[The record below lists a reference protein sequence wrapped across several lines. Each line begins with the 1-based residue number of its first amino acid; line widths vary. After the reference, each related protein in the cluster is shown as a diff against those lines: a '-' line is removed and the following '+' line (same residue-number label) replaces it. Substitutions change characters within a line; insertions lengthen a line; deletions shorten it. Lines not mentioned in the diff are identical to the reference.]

1 MNQRPSREGLAM
13 SDILTLKSRRVV
25 FPDGERPA
33 TLTLADGW
41 IRSIDDYDE
50 DARIDYGNKA
60 ILPGLIDTHVHFNE
74 PGRAEWEGWRTG
86 TTAALAGGV
95 TTVVEMPLNSI
106 PSTVDPASLQS
117 KLASTTGQ
125 LYCDV
130 GLWGGAVPG
139 NSHQLKDLVRGGVLG
154 LKAFMSDPGTAEF
167 RNLDKDGLREAMREI
182 AAIDSVLLL
191 HAEWPE
197 ALLSPN
203 PETDPHSYRSWLDT
217 RPVAAERE
225 AMKVVAEL
233 AKETGCRCHIVH
245 VASHEVLDVLEGTG
259 MTCETCAHYL
269 VFAAED
275 IPDKATNFKCAPPIR
290 EARHREGL
298 WQALSEGKIQMVTSD
313 HSPCTPD
320 LKNEN
325 FLASWG
331 GIAGVQMLLPV
342 TWTGASARGFT
353 LSDVS
358 RWLAEQ
364 PAKLAGFHDRGTI
377 EVGNRAHLVVFDPV
391 AVGTPPK
398 LFHRH
403 AGSPYEGRPWKGM
416 VEATY
421 LHGQRRFDGT
431 TVNSEP
437 GGLLVIAGEGSR

>member
-1 MNQRPSREGLAM
+1 M
-13 SDILTLKSRRVV
+13 SSLTLRSQRVV

-33 TLTLADGW
+33 SLTLTDGR
-41 IRSIDDYDE
+41 ISAIGNYDAAVGGE
-50 DARIDYGNKA
+50 VIDYGTKA

-74 PGRAEWEGWRTG
+74 PGRTEWEGWRSG
-86 TTAALAGGV
+86 TAAALAGGV

-106 PSTVDPASLQS
+106 PSTVDLASLWV
-117 KLASTTGQ
+117 KRVSTTDQ

-139 NSHQLKDLVRGGVLG
+139 NAEHLKPLLAGGVLG

-182 AAIDSVLLL
+182 AAADSVLLL

-197 ALLSPN
+197 ALVMPD

-225 AMKVVAEL
+225 AIKVVAEL
-233 AKETGCRCHIVH
+233 AAETGCRCHIVH

-259 MTCETCAHYL
+259 ITCETCAHYL
-269 VFAAED
+269 AFAAED
-275 IPDKATNFKCAPPIR
+275 IADKATNFKCAPPIR
-290 EARHREGL
+290 EGRHREGL
-298 WQALSEGKIQMVTSD
+298 WQALAEGKIQMVTSD

-320 LKNEN
+320 LKNDN

-342 TWTGASARGFT
+342 TWTGAFARGFK
-353 LSDVS
+353 LRDIS
-358 RWLAEQ
+358 RWLAEE
-364 PAKLAGFHDRGTI
+364 PARLAGLLHDRGTI
-377 EVGNRAHLVVFDPV
+377 EVGKLAHLVVFDADAV
-391 AVGTPPK
+391 AVAEK
-398 LFHRH
+398 LIHRH
-403 AGSPYEGRPWKGM
+403 AGSPYEGKPWKGV

-421 LHGQRRFDGT
+421 LHGQKAFDGSS
-431 TVNSEP
+431 VAARP
-437 GGLLVIAGEGSR
+437 YGRLVLSNEEAVSVTP

>member
-1 MNQRPSREGLAM
+1 M
-13 SDILTLKSRRVV
+13 SSTFTLKSQRVV
-25 FPDGERPA
+25 FPEGERPA
-33 TLTLADGW
+33 SLTISDGR
-41 IRSIDDYDE
+41 IAAIGGYDDPGQGE
-50 DARIDYGNKA
+50 VTDYGSKA

-74 PGRAEWEGWRTG
+74 PGRTEWEGWRTG
-86 TTAALAGGV
+86 TAAAVAGGV

-106 PSTVDPASLQS
+106 PSTVDLASLWV
-117 KLASTTGQ
+117 KRVSTTDQ

-139 NSHQLKDLVRGGVLG
+139 NSEHLKPLVGGGCLG

-167 RNLDKDGLREAMREI
+167 RNLDRDGLRQAMREI
-182 AAIDSVLLL
+182 AAMDSVLLL

-197 ALLSPN
+197 ALKMP
-203 PETDPHSYRSWLDT
+203 DPDADPYSYSSWLDT
-217 RPVAAERE
+217 RPVAAERD
-225 AMKVVAEL
+225 AIKVVVDL

-245 VASHEVLDVLEGTG
+245 VASHEALDVLEGSG
-259 MTCETCAHYL
+259 LTCETCAHYL
-269 VFAAED
+269 AFAAED

-320 LKNEN
+320 LKNES

-342 TWTGASARGFT
+342 TWTGAFARGFT
-353 LSDVS
+353 LRDIVK
-358 RWLAEQ
+358 WLAEE
-364 PAKLAGFHDRGTI
+364 PAKLAGLQGDRGSI
-377 EVGNRAHLVVFDPV
+377 KVGNLAHLVVFDAD
-391 AVGTPPK
+391 AVGVAER
-398 LFHRH
+398 LIHRH
-403 AGSPYEGRPWKGM
+403 AGSPYEGRTWKGV

-421 LHGQRRFDGT
+421 LRGERVFDGAS
-431 TVNSEP
+431 VGP
-437 GGLLVIAGEGSR
+437 QARGQLVLKEEVGS